1 MTNAKKF
8 EQIFGFK
15 PVYPVPD
22 FVVEPVQT
30 LLDRQQ
36 VGEVIRRGCIVAQKV
51 DETPSKG

>member
-1 MTNAKKF
+1 MNNSKKF

-22 FVVEPVQT
+22 YVVDQAQS
-30 LLDRQQ
+30 LSDRQQ

-51 DETPSKG
+51 DETGSKG